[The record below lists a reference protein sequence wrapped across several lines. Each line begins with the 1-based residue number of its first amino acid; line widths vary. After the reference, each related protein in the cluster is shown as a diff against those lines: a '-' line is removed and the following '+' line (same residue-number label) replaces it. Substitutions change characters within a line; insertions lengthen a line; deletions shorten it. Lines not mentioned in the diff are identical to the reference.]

1 MKQQMLKNKLPYN
14 ISTLS
19 TLYSSLNSN
28 EVGIIHNGMDSVTKM
43 QILMGSSGYSNKSR
57 KSQNSKNNKGV
68 QNGIW
73 PTFGNYVDNFYEEN
87 TVLNLTNEPNH
98 EFDDDK
104 KSHKSHKSNQSHIS
118 PQSQKSYNEH

>member
-1 MKQQMLKNKLPYN
+1 
-14 ISTLS
+14 
-19 TLYSSLNSN
+19 
-28 EVGIIHNGMDSVTKM
+28 
-43 QILMGSSGYSNKSR
+43 MGSSGYSNKSR